1 MFGNRGRRQRSSL
14 LSADGAAREVEV
26 EDVHHIEHGKDAMAL
41 AARTAARHG
50 ARGSALAGVGPGAL
64 VLAASSSSAF
74 ASSLHC
80 ARFSTS
86 PAASAPSSTPNYE
99 GHVPLS
105 TFQKAFMTVGS
116 ALASLHNPARAD
128 MIATLS
134 ETSGE
139 PFLPRLR
146 DQMLASA
153 EGRALLIDQ
162 PKISSKTVSMDALR
176 QLPDGSL
183 GRAYVDWLEWCGVT
197 PDTRAPVQYVDDPEL
212 RYVMQRYR
220 ECHDIYHLL
229 CLMPTNLLGETVV
242 KYFELA
248 HFGLPVALL
257 SSIGGPIRLI
267 TSRNEETRKQVLDP
281 LFTKL
286 IPWAV
291 RNGTSV
297 KPLIGLRWEDRWEQD
312 FGDLRRE
319 LGFDDPPVR
328 VEYERR
334 KSAGKKKAWSSQ
346 VVAAQEVRKQAAA
359 QAARAEAETQAQ
371 TQAQAPPSN
380 SSLSSSSSSS

>member
-1 MFGNRGRRQRSSL
+1 MSSSTRFIMSL
-14 LSADGAAREVEV
+14 PART
-26 EDVHHIEHGKDAMAL
+26 L
-41 AARTAARHG
+41 ARTALG
-50 ARGSALAGVGPGAL
+50 GSFTATAATLTATALRP
-64 VLAASSSSAF
+64 
-74 ASSLHC
+74 
-80 ARFSTS
+80 FSTS
-86 PAASAPSSTPNYE
+86 SASLQPATPQYE

-105 TFQKAFMTVGS
+105 TFQKAFLTVGS

-162 PKISSKTVSMDALR
+162 PKISSSTVSMDTLR
-176 QLPDGSL
+176 TLPEGSL

-220 ECHDIYHLL
+220 EAHDLYHLL

-242 KYFELA
+242 KYFEYA

-267 TSRNEETRKQVLDP
+267 TSPNEGTRKQVLDP
-281 LFTKL
+281 LFSKL

-291 RNGTSV
+291 RNGTQV
-297 KPLIGLRWEDRWEQD
+297 KPLIGIRWEDRWEQD

-334 KSAGKKKAWSSQ
+334 KKSGKRKAWSSQ
-346 VVAAQEVRKQAAA
+346 VVAAAA
-359 QAARAEAETQAQ
+359 QPAQ
-371 TQAQAPPSN
+371 VAPEGQQSQ
-380 SSLSSSSSSS
+380 

>member
-1 MFGNRGRRQRSSL
+1 MSASGSRIATRVAARRSCAAGVSRAAVV
-14 LSADGAAREVEV
+14 SAGAASRC
-26 EDVHHIEHGKDAMAL
+26 L
-41 AARTAARHG
+41 
-50 ARGSALAGVGPGAL
+50 
-64 VLAASSSSAF
+64 
-74 ASSLHC
+74 
-80 ARFSTS
+80 STS
-86 PAASAPSSTPNYE
+86 STQQAPSSTPQYE

-105 TFQKAFMTVGS
+105 TFQKVFLTVGS

-139 PFLPRLR
+139 PFLPQLR

-153 EGRALLIDQ
+153 EGRGLLVDQ

-176 QLPDGSL
+176 ALPDGSL
-183 GRAYVDWLEWCGVT
+183 GRAYVDWLDWCGVT

-220 ECHDIYHLL
+220 ECHDLYHLL
-229 CLMPTNLLGETVV
+229 CLMPTSLLGETVV

-248 HFGLPVALL
+248 HFDLPVALL

-267 TSRNEETRKQVLDP
+267 TSPNENTRKQVLDP

-291 RNGTSV
+291 RNGSSV
-297 KPLIGLRWEDRWEQD
+297 KPLIGIRWEDRWEQD
-312 FGDLRRE
+312 LGELRRE

-328 VEYERR
+328 VEYERKR
-334 KSAGKKKAWSSQ
+334 KSGKRKAWSSQ
-346 VVAAQEVRKQAAA
+346 VVAAQTA
-359 QAARAEAETQAQ
+359 AQ
-371 TQAQAPPSN
+371 TQAAQPQASAPGPESTHTSPEPPSDPAR
-380 SSLSSSSSSS
+380 S

>member
-1 MFGNRGRRQRSSL
+1 MSLPVRTLARAASTRSAS
-14 LSADGAAREVEV
+14 
-26 EDVHHIEHGKDAMAL
+26 
-41 AARTAARHG
+41 TAALLTR
-50 ARGSALAGVGPGAL
+50 
-64 VLAASSSSAF
+64 
-74 ASSLHC
+74 
-80 ARFSTS
+80 
-86 PAASAPSSTPNYE
+86 
-99 GHVPLS
+99 PLS
-105 TFQKAFMTVGS
+105 PFQKVFLTIGS

-153 EGRALLIDQ
+153 EGRGLLFDQ
-162 PKISSKTVSMDALR
+162 PTISSATVSMHHLR
-176 QLPDGSL
+176 SLREGSL

-220 ECHDIYHLL
+220 ESHDIYHLL

-242 KYFELA
+242 KYFEYA

-257 SSIGGPIRLI
+257 SSIGGPVRLV
-267 TSRNEETRKQVLDP
+267 TNERTRGMVLDP

-286 IPWAV
+286 VPWAV
-291 RNGTSV
+291 RNGTHV
-297 KPLIGLRWEDRWEQD
+297 QPLIGIRWEDRWEQD
-312 FGDLRRE
+312 FGELRRE

-328 VEYERR
+328 VEYERKR
-334 KSAGKKKAWSSQ
+334 TGGKRKAWSSQ
-346 VVAAQEVRKQAAA
+346 VVAAAHNAA
-359 QAARAEAETQAQ
+359 QATATSQSQ
-371 TQAQAPPSN
+371 PQAPPSATTATATPTPN
-380 SSLSSSSSSS
+380 AAPVRDT